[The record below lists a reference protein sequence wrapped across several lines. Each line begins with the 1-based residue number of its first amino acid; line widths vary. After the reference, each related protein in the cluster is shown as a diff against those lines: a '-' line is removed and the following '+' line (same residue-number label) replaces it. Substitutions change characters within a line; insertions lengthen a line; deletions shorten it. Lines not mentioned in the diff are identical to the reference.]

1 MATWLPYFTM
11 TGIEWFKKGGGGADI
26 SQIKGAN
33 ALIGFYPDSQRYFD
47 VHHSENDVFGSVNHR
62 ELELGSAS
70 ITILTLLLSEFG
82 L

>member
-1 MATWLPYFTM
+1 MG
-11 TGIEWFKKGGGGADI
+11 GIEWFKKGGGGADI
-26 SQIKGAN
+26 SQIKGSN

-47 VHHSENDVFGSVNHR
+47 VHHSENDVFSSVNHR